1 MGKERFQAST
11 KRGSSINK
19 EEVIIMEGERRL
31 SALHPILDITHD
43 GADWSP
49 AGGWTNLDPLGTRF
63 AHESVIDLSGY
74 AMESLTFF
82 PQAIGLQDPGIYV
95 FKNGDAATY
104 AGLQVL
110 DIVTTVPMDLD
121 TVANIQVQGIGPG
134 MIGSTAEF
142 ETLLFGM
149 YRFFTANTNLPYPG
163 YQQLERSQRFDSGE
177 PNASDK
183 LFCYRIVTT
192 LTSGPFEPGAFL
204 KIPAS
209 RQLLGGMFSS
219 ESELV
224 YMQRL
229 KRSYELANQL

>member
-1 MGKERFQAST
+1 
-11 KRGSSINK
+11 
-19 EEVIIMEGERRL
+19 MEGERRL
-31 SALHPILDITHD
+31 AALHPILDATHD
-43 GADWSP
+43 GADWSST
-49 AGGWTNLDPLGTRF
+49 GWTSLDVAGTRF
-63 AHESVIDLSGY
+63 GHETVIDLSGY
-74 AMESLTFF
+74 AIDSLTFF

-95 FKNGDAATY
+95 FKNGDTATY

-110 DIVTTVPMDLD
+110 DIVTSVPMDLD
-121 TVANIQVQGIGPG
+121 TVANIQANGIGPG
-134 MIGSTAEF
+134 MLGSTHEF

-149 YRFFTANTNLPYPG
+149 FRFFTANTNLPYPG

-183 LFCYRIVTT
+183 LYCYRIVTT

-204 KIPAS
+204 KIPAA
-209 RQLLGGMFSS
+209 RQLIGGMMS
-219 ESELV
+219 EEPELV